1 MGWEGEPGLGLG
13 GPWRQAGGKAD
24 PRLLCPPSKTINF
37 PPESHLISSR
47 DKPPQTTAPILK
59 LLQGPEVWAQ
69 EGLGSP
75 PPRGGGP
82 AGGSGKRNPSGPAL
96 PPVED
101 PESGR
106 GAGTPRFP
114 SLLGGERPR
123 GLVTR

>member
-24 PRLLCPPSKTINF
+24 PHLLCPPSKTINF

-75 PPRGGGP
+75 PPRWGV
-82 AGGSGKRNPSGPAL
+82 R
-96 PPVED
+96 
-101 PESGR
+101 R
-106 GAGTPRFP
+106 GALEKEIPLALCSLQWKTLKAAGELG
-114 SLLGGERPR
+114 LLGSPPCWGGNALE
-123 GLVTR
+123 VS